1 MHANLRAQ
9 QCKSGRIRKGGP
21 PFLAQAPEALF
32 PVLPQSRRS
41 TAASMGQPEIR
52 DFDSEEP
59 ADEWKTFQRVI
70 SSGITSNSSC
80 GFVCRAPLRENE
92 IDARQK
98 GVEMNEKIIPR
109 ASSATSCPEGKAK
122 YVLEDV
128 FWVPVSNCRARH
140 FTVPGQLE
148 LHSPK
153 TEIDGMPGLDES
165 ERRAASTVASL
176 VQRSAIPSG
185 VGTRF
190 AQTRGRRRQA
200 VRSGGKH

>member
-1 MHANLRAQ
+1 
-9 QCKSGRIRKGGP
+9 
-21 PFLAQAPEALF
+21 
-32 PVLPQSRRS
+32 
-41 TAASMGQPEIR
+41 
-52 DFDSEEP
+52 
-59 ADEWKTFQRVI
+59 
-70 SSGITSNSSC
+70 
-80 GFVCRAPLRENE
+80 
-92 IDARQK
+92 
-98 GVEMNEKIIPR
+98 MNEKIIPR